1 MDREVII
8 DGKQVKFRAT
18 ARTPRLYR
26 AIIGRDMIQDM
37 NKLMKSYERKQKSED
52 DLDVIDLQIFEDV
65 AYIMARHA
73 NPDMEEKTADDWLDT
88 FDMFSIYEVLPH
100 ILEQWAV
107 NTRQTSQSK
116 KKEHRETGSLMA
128 RYSCSGAQNCIFR

>member
-1 MDREVII
+1 MDKQVTI
-8 DGKQVKFRAT
+8 DGKEVKFRAT

-37 NKLMKSYERKQKSED
+37 NKLAKAYDRKRQNED

-73 NPDMEEKTADDWLDT
+73 NPEMEEKTADEWLDT

-100 ILEQWAV
+100 ILELWAI
-107 NTRQTSQSK
+107 NARQTSTAK
-116 KKEHRETGSLMA
+116 KK
-128 RYSCSGAQNCIFR
+128 